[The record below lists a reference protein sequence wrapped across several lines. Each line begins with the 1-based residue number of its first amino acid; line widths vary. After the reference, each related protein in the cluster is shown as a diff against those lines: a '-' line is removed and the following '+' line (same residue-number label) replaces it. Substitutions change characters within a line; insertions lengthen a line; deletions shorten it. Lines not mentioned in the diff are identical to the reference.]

1 MKLQLMERL
10 LLKKFDNNHPQ
21 PQQMLLSTGDEEL
34 IEGNYWKDTYWGVC
48 NGVGENHLG
57 KLLMKI
63 REKLKEK

>member
-1 MKLQLMERL
+1 MIDC
-10 LLKKFDNNHPQ
+10 FDGNYAF
-21 PQQMLLSTGDEEL
+21 LSNFYEFDPP
-34 IEGNYWKDTYWGVC
+34 IEVVYKGNYWKDTYWGVC